1 MNAPEQ
7 TRLAWLA
14 LTLTPGLGPKR
25 ILKAA
30 QALPDLSCLFRLS
43 LTELEALN
51 FPAPAAQFL
60 FTGKARTEAERELVR
75 VSEQKG
81 ALLTFED
88 EDYPEQLREIFDPPP
103 VLWVLGDVKLLARPS
118 IAIVGTRHPTPYG
131 TGMAEILGRDL
142 ANHRLVIL
150 SGMAR
155 GIDTYAHKG
164 ALAAGGRTVA
174 VWGTGVDVIY
184 PKENKSLAE
193 DILVAGG
200 AIVSEYRLGTFP
212 APQNFPRRNRIIS
225 GISIGVLVVEAG
237 ENSGTRVT
245 ARCALEQDRDVYAV
259 PGNVTNKNAWGP
271 NTLIKQ
277 GAKLVATWE
286 DVWQELPTQI
296 RLQLEGELGFASLAE
311 HAASIVEELPLQE
324 PEKVVLSALRHD
336 EAVQLDEL
344 MERLESKLT
353 SSEIFTALFELELAN
368 RIKQLPG
375 KNYVRRM

>member
-1 MNAPEQ
+1 MISPEQ
-7 TRLAWLA
+7 NRLAWVA

-25 ILKAA
+25 ILRAA
-30 QALPDLSCLFRLS
+30 KTLPDLSSLFRLS
-43 LTELEALN
+43 LTELESLN

-75 VSEQKG
+75 VVEQKG
-81 ALLTFED
+81 QILTFED

-103 VLWVLGDVKLLARPS
+103 VLWVLGDVKLLARPA
-118 IAIVGTRHPTPYG
+118 IAVVGTRHPTPYG
-131 TGMAEILGRDL
+131 TGMAEVLARDL
-142 ANHRLVIL
+142 ASHRMVIL

-155 GIDTYAHKG
+155 GVDTAAHRG
-164 ALAAGGRTVA
+164 ALAAGGSTVA

-193 DILVAGG
+193 NILVAGG

-212 APQNFPRRNRIIS
+212 APQNFPKRNRIIS
-225 GISIGVLVVEAG
+225 GMSIGVLVVEAG

-259 PGNVTNKNAWGP
+259 PGNVTTKNAWGP

-286 DVWQELPTQI
+286 DVWQELPTQV
-296 RLQLEGELGFASLAE
+296 RLQLEGELGFASQPE
-311 HAASIVEELPLQE
+311 QAASIVGELPLQE
-324 PEKVVLSALRHD
+324 PEKVVLNALHHD

-344 MERLESKLT
+344 MELLESKLT